1 MKYNTEVFPYINLN
15 ESELPE
21 MQNLQIQAYGRRI
34 KKDQTVPEYL
44 LEFLLVFI
52 GEDNNKF
59 GFDKVSE
66 ECNNPVEYKVD
77 TNIGLKRFIFFENSK
92 LDNRFEVDSRAYE
105 KLRERLEKNMRVN
118 SHHKEDVLD
127 IIQELFYGFSSVT
140 KNRGWFAQSLM
151 PICKET
157 IFPEAMGKKSL
168 RKSLKFDEAKIEI
181 DTKFEF
187 KEHNFMARGGEVYYL
202 HVLQGL
208 DKIRN
213 ENEEQYY
220 ELKNNIQSN
229 IINLINSYPQM
240 STISKWINNI
250 WNEFMADYCGE
261 DIEDIKN
268 KQKEQMSCRWIT
280 ERYKRR
286 SKHTVRELNNLLM
299 CETCAFEK
307 IDLLN
312 TAIIM
317 QTLRMM
323 VESSKCISENKE
335 ETNPMWL
342 IHVPSISEVDNK
354 IKKLAVQ
361 EYKNIEEY
369 MEISIAKMLER
380 KKEKEEEIKECN
392 SGVAK
397 KEKKKKSD
405 LTLLKD
411 ANDDSFK
418 LLRKLGKDIGLI
430 TPLRGDNMRLS
441 INDSIIRFLVL
452 SLVEPETKITLRT
465 FIKKLYKHYGIVIG
479 PEEYNQY
486 IQENNIDTNKDVSYL
501 NYNLIEFQNLLRKNG
516 FLRELSDATSIV
528 ENPYRKM
535 EVEANEVIYSNC

>member
-66 ECNNPVEYKVD
+66 EYNKPVEYKVD

-92 LDNRFEVDSRAYE
+92 LENRFEVDSRAYE

-220 ELKNNIQSN
+220 ELKNNI
-229 IINLINSYPQM
+229 
-240 STISKWINNI
+240 
-250 WNEFMADYCGE
+250 
-261 DIEDIKN
+261 
-268 KQKEQMSCRWIT
+268 
-280 ERYKRR
+280 
-286 SKHTVRELNNLLM
+286 
-299 CETCAFEK
+299 
-307 IDLLN
+307 
-312 TAIIM
+312 
-317 QTLRMM
+317 
-323 VESSKCISENKE
+323 
-335 ETNPMWL
+335 
-342 IHVPSISEVDNK
+342 
-354 IKKLAVQ
+354 
-361 EYKNIEEY
+361 
-369 MEISIAKMLER
+369 
-380 KKEKEEEIKECN
+380 
-392 SGVAK
+392 
-397 KEKKKKSD
+397 
-405 LTLLKD
+405 
-411 ANDDSFK
+411 
-418 LLRKLGKDIGLI
+418 
-430 TPLRGDNMRLS
+430 
-441 INDSIIRFLVL
+441 
-452 SLVEPETKITLRT
+452 
-465 FIKKLYKHYGIVIG
+465 
-479 PEEYNQY
+479 
-486 IQENNIDTNKDVSYL
+486 
-501 NYNLIEFQNLLRKNG
+501 
-516 FLRELSDATSIV
+516 
-528 ENPYRKM
+528 
-535 EVEANEVIYSNC
+535 

>member
-1 MKYNTEVFPYINLN
+1 MKYNTGVFPYIDLKDT
-15 ESELPE
+15 ELPE

-52 GEDNNKF
+52 GEQNNQI

-66 ECNNPVEYKVD
+66 DCNHTVEYEVS

-92 LDNRFEVDSRAYE
+92 LENRFEIDSIAYE
-105 KLRERLEKNMRVN
+105 KLRETLKDSISVN
-118 SHHKEDVLD
+118 NYHKDDILD

-157 IFPEAMGKKSL
+157 IFPEAMGKKTS
-168 RKSLKFDEAKIEI
+168 RKSLNFDDDKMAI

-208 DKIRN
+208 HKIRK
-213 ENEEQYY
+213 EDEELSDK
-220 ELKNNIQSN
+220 LKDNIQSN
-229 IINLINSYPQM
+229 ILRLINSYPQM
-240 STISKWINNI
+240 STIAKWINNK
-250 WNEFMADYCGE
+250 WDGYMSKHCNK
-261 DIEDIKN
+261 DIEKIKQMN
-268 KQKEQMSCRWIT
+268 KEEMSCRWIT
-280 ERYKRR
+280 ERYQRR
-286 SKHTVRELNNLLM
+286 SEYTVKELNNLLM
-299 CETCAFEK
+299 CETCEFEK

-312 TAIIM
+312 TAIVM
-317 QTLRMM
+317 QILRMM
-323 VESSKCISENKE
+323 VESSKCIAEDKE

-342 IHVPSISEVDNK
+342 IHVPSISEIDSK
-354 IKKLAVQ
+354 IKKIEVQ
-361 EYKNIEEY
+361 EYKNIEES
-369 MEISIAKMLER
+369 MEVSIAKMLER
-380 KKEKEEEIKECN
+380 KKEKEEELKQIN
-392 SGVAK
+392 SNRVA

-405 LTLLKD
+405 LTLLKN
-411 ANDDSFK
+411 ASDDSFK

-452 SLVEPETKITLRT
+452 SLVEPETKITLKT
-465 FIKKLYKHYGIVIG
+465 FVKKLYKHYGIVIG

-486 IQENNIDTNKDVSYL
+486 VQDNNIDTNKDVSYL
-501 NYNLIEFQNLLRKNG
+501 NYNMIEFQNLLRKNG

-535 EVEANEVIYSNC
+535 EVEANEAIYSNC

>member
-1 MKYNTEVFPYINLN
+1 MNYNTGVFPYKKL
-15 ESELPE
+15 EGSDLPE

-52 GEDNNKF
+52 GEKDCKY

-66 ECNNPVEYKVD
+66 ECNDIVTYNVD
-77 TNIGLKRFIFFENSK
+77 PNIGLKRFIFFENSK
-92 LDNRFEVDSRAYE
+92 LDNRFEIDSKAYE
-105 KLRERLEKNMRVN
+105 KLREILKNSIIVSN
-118 SHHKEDVLD
+118 HHKEDILD
-127 IIQELFYGFSSVT
+127 IIQELFYGFSAVT
-140 KNRGWFAQSLM
+140 RNRGWFAQSLM

-157 IFPEAMGKKSL
+157 IFPEAMGKKGA
-168 RKSLKFDEAKIEI
+168 RKSLNFDKDKMLI
-181 DTKFEF
+181 DKKFEF

-202 HVLQGL
+202 HILQGL
-208 DKIRN
+208 NKIKTV
-213 ENEEQYY
+213 NEEQYC
-220 ELKNNIQSN
+220 ELKNNIQNN
-229 IINLINSYPQM
+229 ILNLIHSYPQL
-240 STISKWINNI
+240 STIAQWINNK
-250 WNEFMADYCGE
+250 WNGFMAGHCE
-261 DIEDIKN
+261 KDIETI
-268 KQKEQMSCRWIT
+268 QGMYKEEMSCRWIT

-286 SKHTVRELNNLLM
+286 SDYTVKELNNLLM
-299 CETCAFEK
+299 CEASEFEK

-323 VESSKCISENKE
+323 IESSKCISEDKE
-335 ETNPMWL
+335 VANPMWL
-342 IHVPSISEVDNK
+342 IHVPSTSEVDNK

-361 EYKNIEEY
+361 EYKSIEES

-380 KKEKEEEIKECN
+380 KKEKEKLMKQTN
-392 SGVAK
+392 STVIK

-405 LTLLKD
+405 LMLLKD

-452 SLVEPETKITLRT
+452 SLVEPGTKVTLRT
-465 FIKKLYKHYGIVIG
+465 FLKKMYRHYGIVVG
-479 PEEYNQY
+479 AEEYNRY
-486 IQENNIDTNKDVSYL
+486 IQDNNIDNQKDVSYL

-535 EVEANEVIYSNC
+535 EVESSEAIYSNC